1 MPATTQS
8 ISQPKLLIGEGAEEV
23 RFFNAML
30 NHLKLGDIRVEEYGG
45 KRKLSRYL
53 QELLVRP
60 SYRDVISIGI
70 TRDADADASSAFQ
83 SVCGVLTN
91 IGLAAP
97 AATEVFV
104 GDHPKV
110 GIFILP
116 DGRNAG
122 MLEDLCLAAIRS
134 YPDMQCV
141 DEYFKCIHE
150 KANRQ
155 PNNLAKARVHAWLAS
170 QVEPDRRLGEAA
182 EVGYWPWDSP
192 IFDTLKQFLRALWLQ
207 QILI

>member
-30 NHLKLGDIRVEEYGG
+30 NHLKLDDIRVEEYGG

-60 SYRDVISIGI
+60 SYRDVVSIGI
-70 TRDADADASSAFQ
+70 TRDADDDASTAFQ

-104 GDHPKV
+104 GDRPKV

-116 DGRNAG
+116 DGRNSG
-122 MLEDLCLAAIRS
+122 MLEDLCLAAIQS
-134 YPDMQCV
+134 YPDVKCV
-141 DEYFKCIHE
+141 DEYFKCIYE
-150 KANRQ
+150 RANRQ

-192 IFDTLKQFLRALWLQ
+192 AFDSLKQFLRAL
-207 QILI
+207 

>member
-30 NHLKLGDIRVEEYGG
+30 SHLKLGDIRVEEYGG

-53 QELLVRP
+53 QELVIRP
-60 SYRDVISIGI
+60 SYREVISIGI
-70 TRDADADASSAFQ
+70 TRDADDNASSAFQ
-83 SVCGVLTN
+83 SICGVLTN

-104 GDHPKV
+104 GDRPKV

-116 DGRNAG
+116 NGRNAG
-122 MLEDLCLAAIRS
+122 MLEDLCRDAIQA

-141 DEYFKCIHE
+141 DEYFKCIHQ

-155 PNNLAKARVHAWLAS
+155 PNNPAKARVHAWLAS

-182 EVGYWPWDSP
+182 ESGYWPWNSPAFDS
-192 IFDTLKQFLRALWLQ
+192 LKQFLRSP
-207 QILI
+207 